1 MRRRLLAIPLLG
13 LLVAT
18 AALTRSDDPSPAP
31 PPIDRP
37 LEAVSASAKAV
48 RVSTNPARF
57 TTLPPGS
64 SLPTDAQCTA
74 AVRRG
79 GGEVRAGNATPN
91 ATRGRQKNLTPPDF
105 SRVTG
110 DFTGTTDEI
119 LQWAACKWGID
130 EDMVRAQIAKESWW
144 HQEAKGDWT
153 TNGAVC
159 PPNHPPGADG
169 RPASAPRATASR
181 SCAGSTS
188 GTSSPRA
195 RRRRPTT
202 STPPTPR
209 GAAASRVA
217 RRGSTPSSGGGTTP
231 PVTPGAASAGGSR
244 AAGTPLRPLEYIAAV
259 QDYLNRRIW
268 ETPDF
273 RAG

>member
-18 AALTRSDDPSPAP
+18 AALTRRDDPSPPP

-37 LEAVSASAKAV
+37 LGAVSATAKAV

-169 RPASAPRATASR
+169 RPGQCPESHGLSQLRWQYFRDFFPE
-181 SCAGSTS
+181 GE
-188 GTSSPRA
+188 
-195 RRRRPTT
+195 T
-202 STPPTPR
+202 STAYNVDAAYATWR
-209 GAAASRVA
+209 GCFEGRETWLNTVERGRDYAAGDAWGCFGRWF
-217 RRGSTPSSGGGTTP
+217 SGRWYTTP
-231 PVTPGAASAGGSR
+231 A
-244 AAGTPLRPLEYIAAV
+244 LEYIAAV

>member
-18 AALTRSDDPSPAP
+18 AALTRSDDPRPAL

-37 LEAVSASAKAV
+37 LGAVSASAKAV

-64 SLPTDAQCTA
+64 SLPTDAQCAA

-169 RPASAPRATASR
+169 RAWPVPRE
-181 SCAGSTS
+181 
-188 GTSSPRA
+188 PRPLA
-195 RRRRPTT
+195 AALAVLPGLLPRGRDVDGLQRRRRL
-202 STPPTPR
+202 R
-209 GAAASRVA
+209 HVA
-217 RRGSTPSSGGGTTP
+217 RLLRGSRDVAQHG
-231 PVTPGAASAGGSR
+231 
-244 AAGTPLRPLEYIAAV
+244 
-259 QDYLNRRIW
+259 
-268 ETPDF
+268 
-273 RAG
+273 RAGAGLRRR